1 MASRRAVQIAI
12 AAAGIG
18 FCAAACGSSHQGSSQ
33 PSGAGGTAVGG
44 TWTIASCAVDVSY
57 IDDTNTV
64 QYYLPDTDAN
74 FQQYYTPNKASGVAD
89 MAVVV
94 TLVNSTGGGASLP
107 TGLVVS
113 FTDASGNSVGS
124 PQTFNNTNGT
134 GYGAAITNGHG
145 SGEAF
150 SASTLFSQGARVAES
165 PDIGASVPAQPDL
178 SCSVRRGR

>member
-150 SASTLFSQGARVAES
+150 SASTLFGLGERVAES
-165 PDIGASVPAQPDL
+165 PDIGGLVPAQPDL